1 MPFGA
6 YTIRNRSRNVDY
18 VALLARGVT
27 KFYMSVACAEG
38 FFLFKLFYL
47 LFS

>member
-1 MPFGA
+1 MPSGA